1 MIKRSLV
8 YGVWTGFFVCVIACL
23 SVSLPSVCLSLGLFV
38 CLSVCL
44 SFSSLSIS
52 LSFSL
57 YFFLSVCLSACKFVC
72 LSVFLY
78 MSVWLFIYLSAYLF
92 VWLLSVYLF
101 VFLSVCLCLS
111 LCLSI
116 SVLSVDRSVF
126 LSVCLCTFIFVCM
139 YVFLSVWLSLCFCFV
154 FYSLRPC
161 VCQPV
166 HLTAC
171 LSAALLL
178 NHTHFHTINV
188 FFRCSYQH
196 NSTCPYSCFKHNYN
210 CITRTNDTNVSNE
223 KNKQVDNGITDPVFK
238 QFCFFTFPFRSFI
251 TTYSYK
257 GHCNCDHDCSLS
269 GLYYYYRLHFTA
281 VNVVNKIFLSSL
293 WLSS

>member
-57 YFFLSVCLSACKFVC
+57 SFFLSVCLSACKFIC

-154 FYSLRPC
+154 FYSPRPC

-188 FFRCSYQH
+188 FFFDVHISIIQLALILAL
-196 NSTCPYSCFKHNYN
+196 NT
-210 CITRTNDTNVSNE
+210 
-223 KNKQVDNGITDPVFK
+223 
-238 QFCFFTFPFRSFI
+238 I
-251 TTYSYK
+251 TTALREQMILMSVTRKINRSTMELLTRYSS
-257 GHCNCDHDCSLS
+257 NSVF
-269 GLYYYYRLHFTA
+269 LHFHFAPSLPPIAIKVIVTVIMTA
-281 VNVVNKIFLSSL
+281 L
-293 WLSS
+293 